1 MSDIEEEV
9 LNAQPT
15 AEELADFKARVAE
28 WTKIDDQIK
37 KLNIAIRERRLHQRV
52 LSDGI
57 KTFMTKFGY
66 GNLNT
71 NQGRILHTVKTV
83 KQPLKINEIRQ
94 IILDNIHSTPEELFK
109 KIFESERPVIKK
121 ESIKRVVPNVSMH
134 LEI

>member
-15 AEELADFKARVAE
+15 PEELADFKAQVSE

-37 KLNIAIRERRLHQRV
+37 KLNIAIRERRLHQKV

-57 KTFMTKFGY
+57 KVFMTKFGY

-121 ESIKRVVPNVSMH
+121 ESIKRVIPNVSMH

>member
-1 MSDIEEEV
+1 MSDVEEEV
-9 LNAQPT
+9 LNAQPSP
-15 AEELADFKARVAE
+15 EELADFKTRVSE

-37 KLNIAIRERRLHQRV
+37 KLNIAVRERRLHQKV

-57 KTFMTKFGY
+57 KTFMTKYGY

-71 NQGRILHTVKTV
+71 NQGRILHTVKTI

-109 KIFESERPVIKK
+109 KIFESERPVVKK
-121 ESIKRVVPNVSMH
+121 ESIKRVIPNVSMH

>member
-1 MSDIEEEV
+1 MSDIEEEI

-15 AEELADFKARVAE
+15 PEELADFKNRVSE
-28 WTKIDDQIK
+28 WTKIDDQVK

-52 LSDGI
+52 LSEGI

-71 NQGRILHTVKTV
+71 NQGRILHTVKTI

-109 KIFESERPVIKK
+109 KIFESERPIIKK
-121 ESIKRVVPNVSMH
+121 ETIKRVIPSVSMN

>member
-15 AEELADFKARVAE
+15 AEELADFKAQVAE

-37 KLNIAIRERRLHQRV
+37 KLNIAIRERRLHQKV

-121 ESIKRVVPNVSMH
+121 ESIKRVIPNVSMH

>member
-15 AEELADFKARVAE
+15 AEELADFKAQVAE

-121 ESIKRVVPNVSMH
+121 ESIKRVIPNVSMH